1 MARQSHS
8 TPPDTSQPSP
18 FVVGAAADLCVR
30 DDDVPAGGT
39 SASGGGDVDPS
50 PCCHDASRAH
60 PFP

>member
-18 FVVGAAADLCVR
+18 FVVGAAADPYVR
-30 DDDVPAGGT
+30 DDDPAGGT
-39 SASGGGDVDPS
+39 SSSGGGDVAPS
-50 PCCHDASRAH
+50 LCDHDASRAH